1 MPYSNEEYLIELL
14 LEAGTLDER
23 AVQTAR
29 GTKKPNESVIDT
41 LIKTG
46 VISDEQIAQN
56 VAVNSGMEYVDL
68 TGYPA
73 TPELKDMI
81 PLEVALRYKVAPL
94 GADRGRLQIAVSDP
108 YDFETLDALP
118 HVLQPDIE
126 FFCSTP
132 ALIKTLMSNIYGN
145 DAVMGGAAVKTS
157 AGFGVGD
164 SVPTEDAP
172 IIRLVNNMFT
182 EAFKSRTSDIH
193 IEPLEKDVRVR
204 YRIDGVLQDMEHHP
218 KRLHAAIISRIKIMT
233 NTMSV
238 DEKRV
243 PQDGRIQMTFNDKE
257 LDMRVSI
264 IPTNNG
270 ESVVMRVLDKSGLQ
284 LGLSDLGF
292 LSDDQEVFEKMLS
305 LPDGIILVTGPTGSG
320 KTTTLYACLN
330 FINRP
335 DRKIITVEDPVE
347 YELAGINQ
355 VMVKEDI
362 GMTFAAALRSMLRQA
377 PNIIMVGEIRDLE
390 TASIAINASLTGHL
404 VFSTLHTNDAPS
416 TVARLADIGIK
427 PFLIASAVRAIQ
439 AQRLVRKLCPECKT
453 PSFLS
458 ESDLRGLRLDASQ
471 AMNSTIMQPV
481 GCKKCRDRGY
491 RGRLAILEIFKIDDE
506 VRNMVNEQLTTPQL
520 RKRAR
525 ELGMRTIREDGVRKV
540 LAGLTTAEEVIE
552 ATMADGA

>member
-14 LEAGTLDER
+14 LEAGALDER

-46 VISDEQIAQN
+46 VVSDEQIAQN

-68 TGYPA
+68 TGYTV
-73 TPELKDMI
+73 TPELKDII

-126 FFCSTP
+126 FFCATP
-132 ALIKTLMSNIYGN
+132 ALIKVLMSNIYGN
-145 DAVMGGAAVKTS
+145 DAVMGGAAVKTA

-164 SVPTEDAP
+164 TAGTEDAP

-218 KRLHAAIISRIKIMT
+218 KRLHAAIISRVKIMT

-439 AQRLVRKLCPECKT
+439 AQRLVRKLCGECKT

-458 ESDLRGLRLDASQ
+458 ETDLRGLRLDASQ

-491 RGRLAILEIFKIDDE
+491 RGRLAILEIFKVDDE
-506 VRNMVNEQLTTPQL
+506 VRNMINEQLTTPQL

-540 LAGLTTAEEVIE
+540 LAGLTTADEVIE
-552 ATMADGA
+552 ATMADGS

>member
-1 MPYSNEEYLIELL
+1 MAYSNEEYLVELL
-14 LEAGTLDER
+14 QEAGLIDER

-29 GTKKPNESVIDT
+29 GTKKPNESLIDT

-46 VISDEQIAQN
+46 MISDEQVAQN

-68 TGYPA
+68 MGF
-73 TPELKDMI
+73 TPVPEAKDLV
-81 PLEVALRYKVAPL
+81 PLDVAMRYKIAAL
-94 GADRGRLQIAVSDP
+94 GTDRGRLQVVVSDP

-132 ALIKTLMSNIYGN
+132 AAIKTLMSNIYGN
-145 DAVMGGAAVKTS
+145 EAVMGGANLKAVGGGP
-157 AGFGVGD
+157 AGND
-164 SVPTEDAP
+164 DAP
-172 IIRLVNNMFT
+172 IIRLVNNMMT

-218 KRLHAAIISRIKIMT
+218 KRIHAAIISRIKIMT

-243 PQDGRIQMTFNDKE
+243 PQDGRIQMSFNDKE

-270 ESVVMRVLDKSGLQ
+270 ESVVMRVLDKSGLR

-292 LSDDQEVFEKMLS
+292 LSDDQEVFEKLLT

-330 FINRP
+330 YINRP

-362 GMTFAAALRSMLRQA
+362 GMTFAAALRAMLRQA
-377 PNIIMVGEIRDLE
+377 PNIIMLGEIRDLE
-390 TASIAINASLTGHL
+390 TAGIAINASLTGHL

-439 AQRLVRKLCPECKT
+439 AQRLVRKLCPDCKERG
-453 PSFLS
+453 SLS
-458 ESDLRGLRLDASQ
+458 EAELRGLRLDPSQ
-471 AMNSTIMQPV
+471 VLEAVVMEAK
-481 GCKKCRDRGY
+481 GCKKCRDRGF
-491 RGRLAILEIFKIDDE
+491 RGRLAILEIFQIDDE
-506 VRNMVNEQLTTPQL
+506 VRNMINEQLTTPQL

-540 LAGLTTAEEVIE
+540 LAGMTTAEEVIE
-552 ATMADGA
+552 ATMADTD

>member
-46 VISDEQIAQN
+46 VVSDEQIAQN

-145 DAVMGGAAVKTS
+145 DAVMGGAAIKTA
-157 AGFGVGD
+157 AGFGTGD
-164 SVPTEDAP
+164 SAPADDAP